1 MELTGSNLDGDP
13 NMEQLEEANQQ
24 LQESLKA
31 CHDLVAQ
38 YRSKLAANGNDPPLP
53 GERGDDSDTVSS

>member
-1 MELTGSNLDGDP
+1 MELTDPSMHGDSKIG
-13 NMEQLEEANQQ
+13 QLEEANQQ

-38 YRSKLAANGNDPPLP
+38 YRSRLAANEIDPLLL
-53 GERGDDSDTVSS
+53 GENETDSHAARS